1 MSRLFVAF
9 LSARACCKPM
19 DLGAKTSSFAS
30 CATAND
36 YPFAVVSV
44 DVGGTKIAC
53 ALMRYESADAAPQD
67 VWNKS
72 VPTEASRGGAAV
84 LESIV
89 GVAAA
94 AVEASAGLGLK
105 VLGIGVGTAGRVDA
119 KTGSIAYANEIMPG
133 WTGRP
138 VAQHLRDA
146 FGLPVAVLGDVQA
159 HALGEARWGAARGA
173 QTCIVMAP
181 GTGLG
186 GGIIVNGRIVRGCH
200 GFAGEIGAT
209 PNTLC
214 AGDGNLESVASG
226 SGIEAR
232 YRALTG
238 RSLSGADISSRA
250 NDGEEAAIEVISNAG
265 RSLGVAL
272 AGWANMLD
280 PEMAVVSGSVTKA
293 GPLWRNALQEAFAS
307 HAPEVQSKLPIVD
320 AALGSN
326 APLVGAAENL
336 LDSLKG

>member
-1 MSRLFVAF
+1 
-9 LSARACCKPM
+9 M

-53 ALMRYESADAAPQD
+53 ALMRYESADVAPQD
-67 VWNKS
+67 VWNES

-89 GVAAA
+89 GLAAA

-105 VLGIGVGTAGRVDA
+105 VAGIGVGTAGRVDA

-133 WTGRP
+133 WTGQP
-138 VAQHLRDA
+138 VAQRLREVFD
-146 FGLPVAVLGDVQA
+146 LPVAVLGDVQA

-214 AGDGNLESVASG
+214 AGDGSLESVASG

-232 YRALTG
+232 YRVLTG

-250 NDGEEAAIEVISNAG
+250 NDGEEAAVEVISNAG
-265 RSLGVAL
+265 RSLGIAL
-272 AGWANMLD
+272 AGWVNMLD

-293 GPLWRNALQEAFAS
+293 GPLWRNALREAFVS

>member
-1 MSRLFVAF
+1 
-9 LSARACCKPM
+9 
-19 DLGAKTSSFAS
+19 
-30 CATAND
+30 
-36 YPFAVVSV
+36 
-44 DVGGTKIAC
+44 
-53 ALMRYESADAAPQD
+53 MRYESADAAPQG

-72 VPTEASRGGAAV
+72 VSTEASRGGAAV

-94 AVEASAGLGLK
+94 AMEASAGLGLK

-133 WTGRP
+133 WAGQP
-138 VAQHLRDA
+138 VAQRLRDV

-159 HALGEARWGAARGA
+159 HALGEARWGAAHGA

-209 PNTLC
+209 SNTLC

-265 RSLGVAL
+265 RSLGIAL
-272 AGWANMLD
+272 AGWVNMLD
-280 PEMAVVSGSVTKA
+280 PEMAVVSGSVVKA
-293 GPLWRNALQEAFAS
+293 GPLWRNALQEAFVS

>member
-1 MSRLFVAF
+1 MTGVQ
-9 LSARACCKPM
+9 
-19 DLGAKTSSFAS
+19 T
-30 CATAND
+30 
-36 YPFAVVSV
+36 
-44 DVGGTKIAC
+44 C
-53 ALMRYESADAAPQD
+53 ALPISG
-67 VWNKS
+67 W
-72 VPTEASRGGAAV
+72 
-84 LESIV
+84 
-89 GVAAA
+89 
-94 AVEASAGLGLK
+94 AGQ
-105 VLGIGVGTAGRVDA
+105 
-119 KTGSIAYANEIMPG
+119 
-133 WTGRP
+133 P
-138 VAQHLRDA
+138 VAQRLRDV

-159 HALGEARWGAARGA
+159 HALGEARWGAAHGA

-209 PNTLC
+209 SNTLC

-265 RSLGVAL
+265 RSLGIAL
-272 AGWANMLD
+272 AGWVNMLD
-280 PEMAVVSGSVTKA
+280 PEMAVVSGSVVKA
-293 GPLWRNALQEAFAS
+293 GPLWRNALQEAFVS